1 MIRKQLSRLLG
12 ICLLMLVGGCA
23 GLGGPG
29 LQPGV
34 ATIADVERTFGVP
47 SMRWRDPD
55 GTLQYAYPSGPAG
68 TRTWM
73 AFFSPDGRLTRL
85 ENVLQ
90 MRHFAR
96 IRPGQDDQEA
106 ILRLL
111 GPPVPQ
117 WTEYF
122 KARNEL
128 VWEWLFCDD
137 WNRLARFDVLFDGT
151 TGIVRSTMQ
160 RPDRRGPHG
169 VVPFCGQ

>member
-1 MIRKQLSRLLG
+1 MYCCLSRLVAVLAALFLG
-12 ICLLMLVGGCA
+12 ACASYGGY
-23 GLGGPG
+23 G

-34 ATIADVERTFGVP
+34 ATIDDVQRTMGVP
-47 SMRWRDPD
+47 ALRWRDAD
-55 GTLQYAYPSGPAG
+55 GGLQFAYPRGPAS
-68 TRTWM
+68 THSWM

-90 MRHFAR
+90 MNHFAR
-96 IRPGQDDQEA
+96 IRPGQDNQEA

-111 GPPVPQ
+111 GPPVPE

-122 KARNEL
+122 KARDEL

-137 WNRLARFDVLFDGT
+137 WNRLARFNVLFDGT

-160 RPDRRGPHG
+160 RPDRRGPQG